1 MIPAAYSTAGYGREM
16 SYERFYFDTLRRISR
31 DYLTVEQIKRNA
43 ERKYGIPYQEAL
55 ELAYENMQLDA
66 ADVIKGKRRPRV

>member
-31 DYLTVEQIKRNA
+31 DSLPVEQIKRNA
-43 ERKYGIPYQEAL
+43 ERKYGISYHDAL
-55 ELAYENMQLDA
+55 EMAYENMQLDA
-66 ADVIKGKRRPRV
+66 AAAIKGKRRPKA

>member
-1 MIPAAYSTAGYGREM
+1 M
-16 SYERFYFDTLRRISR
+16 SYERFYFDTLRRIAR
-31 DYLTVEQIKRNA
+31 DYLTVEQIKRDA
-43 ERKYGIPYQEAL
+43 ERKYGISYQEAL